1 MVTILDH
8 PLINHKLTIMRNKE
22 TKSKDFKAN
31 LDEIGM
37 LMSYEVTKD
46 LAVESIGIDTPM
58 TYMNADTLKKPI
70 ILVPILRAGLGLLS
84 GFQSVISEANVGFIG
99 MARNEK
105 TLQPEE
111 YYANFPAS
119 LKDATVIVLDPML
132 ATGGSSSAAITK
144 IKERGATDI
153 KLVCIVGAPEGVKV
167 IENDHPDVPLYL
179 ATLDDGLNENGY
191 IIPGLG
197 DAGDRIFGS
206 NE

>member
-58 TYMNADTLKKPI
+58 THMIADTLKKPI

-144 IKERGATDI
+144 IKENGATDI

-191 IIPGLG
+191 IMPGLG